1 MSWSFETDPEFQE
14 KLDWVDRFTT
24 EEIEPVDQVI
34 THAYDMTD
42 PLRNRLIKPLQAE
55 VKSRGL
61 WATHIGHELGGHG
74 FGQVK
79 LGLLNEIIGRT
90 HSGPIV
96 FGVQAPDSGNVEIL
110 ARYGTPELKERYLT
124 PLVENEI
131 VSCYA
136 MTEPQGG
143 SNPTEFTFEARREG
157 DEWVLNG
164 EKWFGSNARFA
175 SFYIVM
181 AVTDPDADP
190 HRRLSQFIVP
200 ADTPGLDI
208 VRNVG
213 VWGHD
218 YDEGTHAYT
227 RWTDVRIPADH
238 LLGEIGG
245 GFEVAQSRLGGG
257 RIHHAM
263 RTVGLVKR
271 SLEMMLERAVTRR
284 TRGRALSS
292 QQLVQA
298 MVADSWIDIEQFRL
312 LVLQTA
318 WKIDRYDD
326 YKKVIGDIA
335 AVKAAM
341 PRVLH
346 DVTSRATQLHGSL
359 GVSKELPLGKWL
371 NESYQMALADG
382 PTEIHQVSL
391 ARQLF
396 KGVEPA
402 EGMFPSYHL
411 PLMKEKAQEKFGLS

>member
-1 MSWSFETDPEFQE
+1 MGWNFETDAAFQK
-14 KLDWVDRFTT
+14 KLDWVERFTA

-34 THAYDMTD
+34 VHAYDMED
-42 PLRNRLIKPLQAE
+42 PLRNQLIKPLQAE
-55 VKSRGL
+55 VKKRGL
-61 WATHIGHELGGHG
+61 WATHIGKELGGHG
-74 FGQVK
+74 YGQVK

-96 FGVQAPDSGNVEIL
+96 FGVQAPDSGNIEIL
-110 ARYGTPELKERYLT
+110 ARYGTPELKQKYLE
-124 PLVENEI
+124 PLIENEI

-143 SNPTEFTFEARREG
+143 SNPTEFTFRARREG

-181 AVTDPDADP
+181 AVTDPDAEP

-200 ADTPGLDI
+200 ADSPGLEI

-238 LLGEIGG
+238 LLGEVGG

-271 SLEMMLERAVTRR
+271 SLQMMLERAVSRS
-284 TRGRALSS
+284 TRGRALSN

-298 MVADSWIDIEQFRL
+298 MIADSWIDIEQFRL

-318 WKIDRYDD
+318 WKIDRHQD
-326 YKKVIGDIA
+326 YKKVIGEIA

-346 DVTSRATQLHGSL
+346 DVTSRAIQLHGSL

-371 NESYQMALADG
+371 NEAYQMALADG

-391 ARQLF
+391 ARQLL
-396 KGVEPA
+396 KNVKPSDEL
-402 EGMFPSYHL
+402 FPSYHL
-411 PLMKEKAQEKFGLS
+411 PRLEEAARRKFDLN